1 MSNLWMLS
9 TPATPSE
16 VTESIAQREKARRRK
31 LGITQQ
37 ELAQRS
43 GVSLGSLRRFEQ
55 TGAIS
60 LESLVRLSRAL
71 GCESELDSL
80 FSKPAYRSIEE
91 VVREREKQ
99 LKNEGR

>member
-9 TPATPSE
+9 TPAAPSE
-16 VTESIAQREKARRRK
+16 VAASIAQREKARRRR
-31 LGITQQ
+31 LNITQQ

-55 TGAIS
+55 TGSIS
-60 LESLVRLSRAL
+60 LESLVRLARAL
-71 GCESELDSL
+71 DCENELDVL

-99 LKNEGR
+99 LRRENR